1 MKNNIFPYLIIFV
14 LWFVFASPYFL
25 KGLVPFP
32 SNYQV
37 NNFSPASS
45 YPEFA
50 GPVKNGAQPDII
62 TQIYPWKNLSIKEW
76 KNGAVPLWNPYSFSG
91 TPLLSNYQS
100 AVFSP
105 LNILFFL
112 PLKFV
117 DAWSLLVLFQPLLA
131 GIFTYL
137 FMKSQKVSSG
147 AGLLSAF
154 SFMFCGFITTWMGY
168 ATLGYAILFIP
179 LCLFSIEKYFQTQ
192 KRVFLF
198 LLSIAS
204 AASLFSG
211 HFQTSLYLLLLITS
225 FTLFRGLSNKEYGK
239 TVIAVSYIFFGVLI
253 AMPQILPTIELYT
266 LSVRSSLFQK
276 GEVIPWAY
284 LPSLFAPDFF
294 GNPVTRNDWFG
305 HYAEWN
311 GYAGV
316 VSPIL
321 VSLLLFVK
329 KTKIMIFFFFVAL
342 ISLLF
347 AFDTPLVSM
356 LIALKVPVL
365 STSAASR
372 IIVLF
377 SFSIAVL
384 SGFGFDELFKLV
396 LKRQK
401 KVYVWFCCLLTVLV
415 SVIGFVYFQ
424 VLPHDKSIIA
434 RNNIIL
440 PTIIL
445 FVFAFLVFM
454 LSTFKNKKVAFIVSA
469 LVLLVV
475 AFDMYRFVSKWQAF
489 DPKDLVYK
497 NVKVTEFYN
506 SQNHIDRA
514 VGLAGGEDGVYYEFP
529 VLTGYDP
536 LYDAKYGRF
545 ISYVASGTYIEP
557 ERSVVNFPLRGTYT
571 SKALNFLGV
580 KYIVHKVSDGTFSW
594 AFPFE
599 LYPLEQ
605 FTKVFDDGRFQVFE
619 NRKAYPRAFVV
630 SDFKVLSDEED
641 VLRLMF
647 EKDTDLL
654 QTVFLQEKPDTTK
667 LNAANSSNVSFVSY
681 KYNNVVLEV
690 NTSSSGILVLTD
702 DYYPGWKVTVN
713 GRNQKILKADYSFRG
728 VVVPK
733 GKSIVKF
740 SYLPE
745 SFLIG
750 VYLFLLGIL
759 GIIMGIVI
767 GAFKTRK

>member
-45 YPEFA
+45 YPELA

-62 TQIYPWKNLSIKEW
+62 TQIYPWKSLAIKEW
-76 KNGAVPLWNPYSFSG
+76 KSGEVPLWNPYSFSG

-117 DAWSLLVLFQPLLA
+117 DVWSLLVLLQPLLA
-131 GIFTYL
+131 GIFIYL
-137 FMKSQKVSSG
+137 FMRSLKSSSG

-179 LCLFSIEKYFQTQ
+179 LGLFSIEKYFQTQ

-198 LLSIAS
+198 LLSFTS
-204 AASLFSG
+204 ATSLFSG
-211 HFQTSLYLLLLITS
+211 HFQTSLYLLLLITA
-225 FTLFRGLSNKEYGK
+225 FTLFRGLSSKEYRK
-239 TVIAVSYIFFGVLI
+239 TVIAILHIFFGVLI
-253 AMPQILPTIELYT
+253 AMPQILPTIELYSR
-266 LSVRSSLFQK
+266 SVRSALFQK
-276 GEVIPWAY
+276 GEVIPWSY

-316 VSPIL
+316 ISLIL
-321 VSLLLFVK
+321 ASLLLFVK
-329 KTKIMIFFFFVAL
+329 KTKVMLFFFFVAL
-342 ISLLF
+342 ISLLL
-347 AFDTPLVSM
+347 AFDTPLVSI
-356 LIALKVPVL
+356 LIALRVPVL

-377 SFSIAVL
+377 SFSLAVL
-384 SGFGFDELFKLV
+384 AGFGFDELFKVALN
-396 LKRQK
+396 KPK
-401 KVYVWFCCLLTVLV
+401 KVYVWFFGVLTVLT
-415 SVIGFVYFQ
+415 SVTGFVYFK
-424 VLPHDKSIIA
+424 VLPSDKSIIA

-440 PTIIL
+440 PFIIL
-445 FVFAFLVFM
+445 FVFAFLV
-454 LSTFKNKKVAFIVSA
+454 LILTIFKNKKITLIFSA
-469 LVLLVV
+469 LILLVA
-475 AFDMYRFVSKWQAF
+475 AFDMYRFASKWQAF
-489 DPKDLVYK
+489 DPKDLVFK

-529 VLTGYDP
+529 ALTGYDP
-536 LYDAKYGRF
+536 LYDAQYGRF
-545 ISYVASGTYIEP
+545 ISYVAAGKYLEP

-599 LYPLEQ
+599 LYPMEQ
-605 FTKVFDDGRFQVFE
+605 FTKVFDDNRIQVFE
-619 NRKAYPRAFVV
+619 NRKAYPRAYVV
-630 SDFKVLSDEED
+630 NDYKILSNEKDI
-641 VLRLMF
+641 LRLMF
-647 EKDTDLL
+647 EKDTNLL
-654 QTVFLQEKPDTTK
+654 QTVFLQEKPDIAE
-667 LNAANSSNVSFVSY
+667 LNVANNSNVSFVSY
-681 KYNNVVLEV
+681 KYNSIALEV
-690 NTSSSGILVLTD
+690 NTSNSGILILTD
-702 DYYPGWKVTVN
+702 DYYPGWQVTVN
-713 GRNQKILKADYSFRG
+713 GKHQKILRADYSFRG

-740 SYLPE
+740 SYLPQ

-750 VYLFLLGIL
+750 IYLSLLGGL
-759 GIIMGIVI
+759 GIIMGIVM
-767 GAFKTRK
+767 GAFKIKK

>member
-1 MKNNIFPYLIIFV
+1 MKNRILPYLIIFV
-14 LWFVFASPYFL
+14 LWFAFASPYFL

-45 YPEFA
+45 YPELA

-62 TQIYPWKNLSIKEW
+62 TQIYPWRHLAIKEW
-76 KNGAVPLWNPYSFSG
+76 KSGVIPLWNPYSFSG
-91 TPLLSNYQS
+91 TPLLANYQS
-100 AVFSP
+100 AVLFP

-117 DAWSLLVLFQPLLA
+117 DAWSLLVLLQPLFA
-131 GIFTYL
+131 GIFMYL
-137 FMKSQKVSSG
+137 FMRSQKVSSS

-192 KRVFLF
+192 KPVFLF
-198 LLSIAS
+198 LI
-204 AASLFSG
+204 SLAVAVSFFSG
-211 HFQTSLYLLLLITS
+211 HFQTSLYLLLFIVA
-225 FTLFRGLSNKEYGK
+225 FVIFRGLCDKSYKR
-239 TVIAVSYIFFGVLI
+239 TVIAMLHVFFGVLI
-253 AMPQILPTIELYT
+253 AMPQILPTIELYSR
-266 LSVRSSLFQK
+266 SVRSALFQK

-316 VSPIL
+316 IPL
-321 VSLLLFVK
+321 ALALLLLLVK
-329 KTKIMIFFFFVAL
+329 KTRVMLFFFFAAL
-342 ISLLF
+342 ISILL
-347 AFDTPLVSM
+347 AFDTPLVEI
-356 LIALKVPVL
+356 LISLKIPVL

-384 SGFGFDELFKLV
+384 SGLGFDELFRLA
-396 LKRQK
+396 QK
-401 KVYVWFCCLLTVLV
+401 KSKKIYVWLALV
-415 SVIGFVYFQ
+415 FISALGVAGFVYFQ
-424 VLPHDKSIIA
+424 VLPFDKSLIA
-434 RNNIIL
+434 RNNVIL
-440 PTIIL
+440 PTIIFFA
-445 FVFAFLVFM
+445 FVFLIFIL
-454 LSTFKNKKVAFIVSA
+454 TIFKNKKAILIVSS
-469 LVLLVV
+469 LILLLT
-475 AFDMYRFVSKWQAF
+475 AFDMYRFAAKWQAF
-489 DPKDLVYK
+489 DPKDLVFK

-506 SQNHIDRA
+506 GQNHIDRT

-529 VLTGYDP
+529 TLTGYDP

-545 ISYVASGTYIEP
+545 ISYVASGKYLEP

-580 KYIVHKVSDGTFSW
+580 KYVVHKVSDGTFSW

-599 LYPLEQ
+599 LYQLEQ
-605 FTKVFDDGRFQVFE
+605 FTKVFDDKRYQVFE
-619 NRKAYPRAFVV
+619 NKKAYPRAYVV
-630 SDFKVLSDEED
+630 NDFRILNDEKEI
-641 VLRLMF
+641 LRLMF
-647 EKDTDLL
+647 EKNTDLL
-654 QTVFLQEKPDTTK
+654 RTVFLQEKPDIK
-667 LNAANSSNVSFVSY
+667 RSDEKNNSKISFVSY
-681 KYNNVVLEV
+681 KYDNVVLEV
-690 NTSSSGILVLTD
+690 NASNSGILVLTD
-702 DYYPGWKVTVN
+702 NYYPGWQVTVN
-713 GRNQKILKADYSFRG
+713 GKHQKILRADYSFRG

-733 GKSIVKF
+733 GQSIIKF
-740 SYLPE
+740 SYIPE

-750 VYLFLLGIL
+750 VYLSLLGIL
-759 GIIMGIVI
+759 GIIMGVVVS
-767 GAFKTRK
+767 AFKIRK